1 MDIVKRFYQ
10 CLVFLIITLITVL
23 VVDYITYHI
32 QKDEQLRF
40 NQLAYEEA
48 VQVTEQIIAVLNTAQ
63 TLPQP
68 QCNQETL
75 NSLRVLTHHNSKIY
89 DLGII
94 DGDTVLCSANWGRLG
109 PVKIAS
115 KDETSFLGYDFYS
128 NVINLF
134 PTDQAYNLVQKGRF
148 FSVEQ
153 SAPYASLI
161 RQQPHF
167 WFQIRTIDSQHV
179 FYRYQPSTP
188 KKLLFPP
195 LAIHTKLCH
204 DDYNFCVYIDNYTA
218 GLAHY
223 PAGIFFVLLV
233 IAGLFGLIATY
244 AWFSYFHKRN
254 SIESRFRNALKD
266 KSLTL
271 EYQPVIAVND
281 QHIIGVESL
290 VRWHDSKFGRV
301 SPEVFITIAEKLHLY
316 PELSYFIAERAVTEM
331 APILQKYP
339 TFALGINIDTYEIQD
354 QQYLSHLF
362 ALVQHYNIN
371 PDQIKIEITERIS
384 LPLTELSDFSQ
395 RAKSFG
401 FNVVLDDFGT
411 GVANLV
417 WLTELDFDF
426 IKVDRIF
433 VNALNY
439 DVKRKM
445 VGPIMDLL
453 TSLNRPVVFEGV
465 ETEREHD
472 IIKQN
477 CHWGYIQGW
486 YFYRSMPK
494 TDLDQLL
501 AEQALKPG
509 IHNGPQTPNL
519 AQLKA
524 I

>member
-10 CLVFLIITLITVL
+10 CLVFLTITVITIL

-40 NQLAYEEA
+40 NQLAHEEA
-48 VQVTEQIIAVLNTAQ
+48 VQVAEQIIAVLNTAQ

-68 QCNQETL
+68 KCDSETL

-89 DLGII
+89 DLGLIE
-94 DGDTVLCSANWGRLG
+94 GDTVLCSANWGKLG
-109 PVKIAS
+109 PIKIAS
-115 KDETSFLGYDFYS
+115 NNETAFSSFVFYS
-128 NVINLF
+128 QVSHLF
-134 PTDQAYNLVQKGRF
+134 PTDQTYSLVQKGRF
-148 FSVEQ
+148 FSVDE
-153 SAPYASLI
+153 PNLYASLI

-167 WFQIRTIDSQHV
+167 WFQISTHDGQHV
-179 FYRYQPSTP
+179 FYRYQPNKS
-188 KKLLFPP
+188 KKLLFPQ
-195 LAIHTKLCH
+195 LEIHTKLCH
-204 DDYNFCVYIDNYTA
+204 DDYNFCVYIDNYAA

-223 PAGIFFVLLV
+223 PPGIFFVLLF

-244 AWFSYFHKRN
+244 ARFSFFQKRN
-254 SIESRFRNALKD
+254 SLESRFRKALKE
-266 KSLTL
+266 KSLTM

-281 QHIIGVESL
+281 RHIIGVESL

-301 SPEVFITIAEKLHLY
+301 SPEVFIAIAEKLHLY
-316 PELSYFIAERAVTEM
+316 PKLSYFIAEHSVTEM
-331 APILQKYP
+331 APILQRYP

-354 QQYLSHLF
+354 QKYLPYLF
-362 ALVQHYNIN
+362 ELVQCYNIN

-445 VGPIMDLL
+445 VGPIMELL
-453 TSLNRPVVFEGV
+453 TSLNRPVIFEGV
-465 ETEREHD
+465 ETQREHD

-494 TDLDQLL
+494 SELDQLL
-501 AEQALKPG
+501 AKQALTPG

-519 AQLKA
+519 AQLKV